1 MTCGCDDK
9 CELPKALQI
18 NNPGEVTLFHRV
30 EIPASQGDDET
41 YPPKNGLYRNVLLVY
56 LANNHAYLYS
66 SDGIP
71 TRVDG
76 DSAAGVP
83 KGGLTGQVLMKKT
96 NEDYDTKWE
105 TQTSANDAKLTLT
118 RNNTEIGDFTAN
130 ASVDKTIDIEVP
142 TKTSDL
148 ENDGATGESTY
159 AEATDIADIWEEIEE
174 IEAASDVTDVVG
186 THADLEAYDTS
197 KLKDNDIIKVLEDE
211 TQNDQITYYRWDTET
226 ETFTLIGAIGPY
238 YTKSEANNTFQGK
251 LTAGEGIN
259 INGTTIN
266 AKVRRVYN
274 YLTSRPASA
283 NLAPTANGGMFTF
296 QATNAMTTGK
306 PKTDGH
312 ILQLEWDNDGG
323 WDSQFAVANNS
334 TNMWAAIRAQN
345 AGLWGDWVY
354 LLTDTAG
361 SVKTTNIDALAVTT
375 AKIADGAITE
385 AKINATDW
393 AKKVNVASIDITGQ
407 TTTLLALTK
416 ALGTNNVDYA
426 RWEVTTNIGSV
437 NISDKPTGSTSAS
450 FVCEAYCNRWAAN
463 NDYRY
468 QLVCYVNEDTTPYV
482 AYVANDTSTIKWR
495 KLIHT
500 YSAFE
505 SNGPGTAGYWKK
517 LGNLTFSNHQQGKS
531 ALLKILVG
539 LGNNSNDHQ
548 QVFIDLVGQLSW
560 PGSNGGRAG
569 WTATFNRMNNTSTDS
584 VFDIKVIANSNTNY
598 DVYIKAG
605 TAYMSVTPVFVS
617 GIRSDGKDDAIWT
630 PDYSAWTATAP
641 SGTECAIAKTSVAMQ
656 ADLPTKTSD
665 LTNDGKD
672 GTSTYVEADELQPS
686 YIEGEGTSITF
697 TNTQG
702 AQFKDIELKGDTK
715 QGATLPTGYTQ
726 VEYIQN
732 TTDAYFSFPFALTG
746 ADTITMDV
754 QLTGAANN
762 WVTLWSARNDGAVN
776 TNTSFVNVSTS
787 EVRGDYATNQGSTT
801 VTGATSRHVYQQARG
816 NYFIDGVQKITR
828 SATNF
833 NTPTTTTVMASNMN
847 GGNIAN
853 YGRGKIYSLTIVRDY
868 GLIHNLVPAVRNA
881 DSRAGLYDTVAG
893 KFYVNTGT
901 GQFTAGNPTPT
912 PDVPQ
917 TVHTVTGEQT
927 VSIIGNN
934 LFEATPS
941 MLIVHGTYVSGV
953 NTDQFKV
960 TATST
965 DLYLNQIL
973 AAGSTWNKAGQGNL
987 IPCDYGETLYFTSGN
1002 TSFTKNLVTEYNE
1015 DKVSLGYYGLS
1026 AASGSFSPRFVGCKY
1041 VTVRFGYEPATVGT
1055 TYTLAPMVSRTSITE
1070 YEPYTNQEFKINLGR
1085 NLLDTTITQPGFINS
1100 SGNYQA
1106 NAGSQASVYIEVLP
1120 NTTYTASATA
1130 TYRYIGF
1137 AEYTSTKTFIG
1148 SIQQGGDTSSYSITT
1163 TAATKFIRVFYNK
1176 STNITAQ
1183 TLRDDKAQI
1192 EKGSVRTDYSVYADQ
1207 IELCKIGNKQD
1218 YIYQSGGDWYLHK
1231 ETAKIVDNGASGWGT
1246 SGAAVASGVSAYVH
1260 TGLNVPDYTAG
1271 AANMATI
1278 KTSWAD
1284 WTTGYGLQSG
1294 AAVFSSN
1301 NYYFKI
1307 STSIASTV
1315 AQLQSFLGSDPLI
1328 TYYALVTAAE
1338 TQITDATLIS
1348 QLNALASATG
1358 YRGTTAIT
1366 ATAPSLD
1373 LPAILSLS
1381 TALPS
1386 ALPLATTTSVGM
1398 VSVGDGLE
1406 ADANGR
1412 LSIKNVDNLVYASD
1426 PTTPMDNV
1434 VDPYTYSTTETR
1446 IGTWIDGKPIYR
1458 KTFSGNTTAGNTLS
1472 LASGITASTIDTVV
1486 RVYGM
1491 RTAVGSTTT
1500 DSIEMYD
1507 TNTSDYFKYWVREN
1521 NTSHAYTVEIR
1532 STSASYRYRVTV
1544 EYTKTTD

>member
-30 EIPASQGDDET
+30 EVPASQGDDET

-159 AEATDIADIWEEIEE
+159 AEATDINAIWQEIED

-211 TQNDQITYYRWDTET
+211 TQNDQITYYRWDTDT
-226 ETFTLIGAIGPY
+226 DTFTLIGAIGPY

-251 LTAGEGIN
+251 LTAGSNITIDVNNEISATDTTYTAGEGIN

-361 SVKTTNIDALAVTT
+361 SVKTANIDALAVTT
-375 AKIADGAITE
+375 AKIANGAITE
-385 AKINATDW
+385 TKINATDW
-393 AKKVNVASIDITGQ
+393 AKKVNVASIDLTGQ
-407 TTTLLALTK
+407 TADLLTLTK
-416 ALGTNNVDYA
+416 TLGTAGTDYA
-426 RWEVTTNIGSV
+426 RWTSKTDGGSA
-437 NISDKPTGSTSAS
+437 NISNKPTGSTNAS
-450 FVCEAYCNRWAAN
+450 FVCEAICSRWASSS
-463 NDYRY
+463 DYIY
-468 QLVCYVNEDTTPYV
+468 QLVCWVQGSTN
-482 AYVANDTSTIKWR
+482 AYVTTVANSSSSIIW
-495 KLIHT
+495 
-500 YSAFE
+500 
-505 SNGPGTAGYWKK
+505 
-517 LGNLTFSNHQQGKS
+517 
-531 ALLKILVG
+531 
-539 LGNNSNDHQ
+539 
-548 QVFIDLVGQLSW
+548 
-560 PGSNGGRAG
+560 GRAQPAVND
-569 WTATFNRMNNTSTDS
+569 ATLTIQKNGTTVQTFT
-584 VFDIKVIANSNTNY
+584 ANSSTN
-598 DVYIKAG
+598 K
-605 TAYMSVTPVFVS
+605 TANITV
-617 GIRSDGKDDAIWT
+617 
-630 PDYSAWTATAP
+630 
-641 SGTECAIAKTSVAMQ
+641 
-656 ADLPTKTSD
+656 PTKTSD
-665 LTNDGKD
+665 LTNDGSD
-672 GTSTYVEADELQPS
+672 NTSTYVEADELQPS
-686 YIEGEGTSITF
+686 YIEDEGTSITF
-697 TNTQG
+697 TSTQG

-715 QGATLPTGYTQ
+715 QGATLPSGYTQ

-746 ADTITMDV
+746 ADTVTMDV
-754 QLTGAANN
+754 QITGAGVSGWA
-762 WVTLWSARNDGAVN
+762 TLWSARTNSQTN
-776 TNTSFVNVSTS
+776 TNTSFVDVSGGS
-787 EVRGDYATNQGSTT
+787 QVRGDYANNQSSTT

-833 NTPTTTTVMASNMN
+833 NTPTTTTVMASNES
-847 GGNIAN
+847 GSNIGN

-868 GLIHNLVPAVRNA
+868 GLIHNFVPAVRNA
-881 DSRAGLYDTVAG
+881 DSRAGLYDTVAD

-934 LFEATPS
+934 LFEVTPS
-941 MLIVHGTYVSGV
+941 MLIVNGTYVSGA
-953 NTDQFKV
+953 NTNQFKV
-960 TATST
+960 TATNT
-965 DLYLNQIL
+965 DLYINQIL
-973 AAGSTWNKAGQGNL
+973 AAGSTWGKANQGNL

-1002 TSFTKNLVTEYNE
+1002 TNFTKNLVTEYNE
-1015 DKVSLGYYGLS
+1015 EKVSLGYYGLG

-1070 YEPYTNQEFKINLGR
+1070 YEPYTNQEFKINLGK
-1085 NLLDTTITQPGFINS
+1085 NLLNTAVLQTGFINA
-1100 SGNYQA
+1100 SGVLQYNTQ
-1106 NAGSQASVYIEVLP
+1106 SQTSAYIEVLP
-1120 NTTYTASATA
+1120 NTTYTASADA
-1130 TYRYIGF
+1130 TYRVIGV
-1137 AEYTSTKTFIG
+1137 AEFTAGKTFIKRDEG
-1148 SIQQGGDTSSYSITT
+1148 STISSYSLTT
-1163 TAATKFIRVFYNK
+1163 TGSTKYIRVYYNK
-1176 STNITAQ
+1176 SATVTAQ
-1183 TLRDDKAQI
+1183 MLLDDKAQI
-1192 EKGSVRTDYSVYADQ
+1192 EKGSARTDYSVYADQ
-1207 IELCKIGNKQD
+1207 VELCKIGSYQD
-1218 YIYQSGGDWYLHK
+1218 YIYQSGDDWYVHK
-1231 ETAKIVDNGASGWGT
+1231 VIDKVVDNGAK
-1246 SGAAVASGVSAYVH
+1246 
-1260 TGLNVPDYTAG
+1260 DYTARTNTSATYSKFYTSTDDLLSYPIMNPTALVSDYFIADIG
-1271 AANMATI
+1271 ANDAAYSGSAACGNSTSGYKKRLWYSVPNSIATTTSAI
-1278 KTSWAD
+1278 KTW
-1284 WTTGYGLQSG
+1284 LQSNP
-1294 AAVFSSN
+1294 VTT
-1301 NYYFKI
+1301 YYVMETAMDVQI
-1307 STSIASTV
+1307 TGSIA
-1315 AQLQSFLGSDPLI
+1315 D
-1328 TYYALVTAAE
+1328 
-1338 TQITDATLIS
+1338 
-1348 QLNALASATG
+1348 QLNALAGATG

-1366 ATAPSLD
+1366 ATVPSPD

-1426 PTTPMDNV
+1426 PTTPIDNV
-1434 VDPYTYSTTETR
+1434 VDPYTYSTDETI
-1446 IGTWIDGKPIYR
+1446 IGTWIDGKKIYS
-1458 KTFSGNTTAGNTLS
+1458 KTFEFPSITPTANNSVNIG
-1472 LASGITASTIDTVV
+1472 AHGITNFLKALKIEAQYRLSWDTSTYFTADRLAAAGMGFHATTTNLYIDCS
-1486 RVYGM
+1486 
-1491 RTAVGSTTT
+1491 GSTAW
-1500 DSIEMYD
+1500 SGQ
-1507 TNTSDYFKYWVREN
+1507 F
-1521 NTSHAYTVEIR
+1521 TV
-1532 STSASYRYRVTV
+1532 TLFYV
-1544 EYTKTTD
+1544 KTTD